1 MTLALK
7 TFYGRRKGRPLRCA
21 RTNAVEETLPKVRF
35 DMPIG
40 DAVLDPASMFESYHS
55 AYWLEIGFGGGE
67 HLAAQMRANPGVA
80 FVGSEVFINGVAS
93 LLTQVAEPDLSRL
106 RLFPDD
112 VRPLLTRLKSESF
125 EKIFVMFPD
134 PWPKVRHHKR
144 RLLQVSLLETLTRL
158 LIPGGILHI
167 ASDHEDY
174 VREILESTAK
184 VAGLSLQGDE
194 STWAKPF
201 FGGAFPTRYETKA
214 RLEGRASSY
223 FPFVKG

>member
-1 MTLALK
+1 MTPVLK

-21 RTNAVEETLPKVRF
+21 RTSAVNETLPKVRF
-35 DMPIG
+35 DMPDG
-40 DAVLDPASMFESYHS
+40 DAFLDPACLFEAPHQ

-67 HLAAQMRANPGVA
+67 HLAAQMRANPEVA

-93 LLTQVAEPDLSRL
+93 LLTQVEEQDLGRL

-112 VRPLLTRLKSESF
+112 VRPLLSRLKTESF
-125 EKIFVMFPD
+125 ERIFVMFPD
-134 PWPKVRHHKR
+134 PWPKARHHKR
-144 RLLQVSLLETLTRL
+144 RLLQVSLLETLARL

-184 VAGLSLQGDE
+184 VNQLTLQGDE
-194 STWAKPF
+194 SVWSKPF
-201 FGGAFPTRYETKA
+201 FDGAFPTRYEAKA
-214 RLEGRASSY
+214 RQEGRMSSY
-223 FPFVKG
+223 FSFVKE